1 MNGDIG
7 LMTKEAIEWAMLSLC
22 STHLESCYILLH
34 NITLEIIA
42 NSTVSIIAR
51 SAVEDVKMDSIIASC
66 QSHDC
71 GDLYH
76 VIKPHWA

>member
-1 MNGDIG
+1 MGNA
-7 LMTKEAIEWAMLSLC
+7 ELC
-22 STHLESCYILLH
+22 GTNVGSFYILLH

-42 NSTVSIIAR
+42 NSTISIIAR
-51 SAVEDVKMDSIIASC
+51 SAVEDVKMDSIIARC

-76 VIKPHWA
+76 VIRPHWA